1 MLLGTVAE
9 IMTKRP
15 KDVESGTSIV
25 ATAKTMCDARIG
37 SLFVRKGKRWVGIIS
52 ESDIVRRAVANNRD
66 LTAQT
71 VDMIMSAP
79 IATIEGNCMVHEAR
93 DLMSKLG
100 VRHLGVTLAGEI
112 VGVVSERDVSLFY
125 EHYVLSQEHDSSEP
139 KISQD

>member
-15 KDVESGTSIV
+15 IDVASGTSIV
-25 ATAKTMCDARIG
+25 TTAKTMCAAGIG
-37 SLFVRKGKRWVGIIS
+37 SLLVKKGEQWIGSVS

-79 IATIEGNCMVHEAR
+79 VATIDGNCMVHEAR
-93 DLMSKLG
+93 NLMRKLG

>member
-25 ATAKTMCDARIG
+25 TTAKTMRDMRIG
-37 SLFVRKGKRWVGIIS
+37 SLFVKKGEQWVGIVS

-100 VRHLGVTLAGEI
+100 VRHLGVTLAGKI
-112 VGVVSERDVSLFY
+112 VGVVSARDVLLFY
-125 EHYVLSQEHDSSEP
+125 ERYALSKERESSEP

>member
-112 VGVVSERDVSLFY
+112 VGVVSARDVLLFY
-125 EHYVLSQEHDSSEP
+125 ERYALSKEGESSEP